1 MKTCLSRA
9 PLALTLSTLS
19 ALTTFAATAAL
30 TGCGDVDE
38 GGGGGGEDVV
48 VASRASRGS
57 SVALSEDGST
67 VVMVNPSD
75 DSISIFSTADNVR
88 RAKVATGDEPAS
100 VAISPDGKTAYVA
113 NRGAAT
119 ISRVVGLD
127 TPSPSV
133 DVTLDVG
140 SEPVALAL
148 SPTGKKLYVA
158 ELAESRVSMIDTAGM
173 TFEKATAVDRP
184 RALLVT
190 NDGDTDDADEVV
202 IAPQFYGV
210 PRPGREAK
218 DDGRTGRIRRLA
230 ATDLADQ
237 GDITL
242 APTDSGFPRGGVAGA
257 PPVLTSPNQLA
268 ALATANGKLFV
279 TSVSASPEGP
289 PRFDNNVFPVVY
301 AADLT
306 SGLEIK
312 GAAGTT
318 NLARKIY
325 DAIPTPSA
333 QSPRFVPG
341 DLADIDFVPGTNVSY
356 VVGKGADL
364 MVRVT
369 WAEAVTIGSTQNKL
383 IDLAGNDAIG
393 RCQLPTGLV
402 VDAKASRAY
411 VNCGVTRRLGV
422 VDLGAQA
429 LAATVESVA
438 LPTEPAELAELRG
451 LRFYFTGRGR
461 WSAAVGNGAKGGEGW
476 SSCGSCH
483 PDGYSDNVTWIFG
496 TGPRQT
502 TSQDGTFS
510 HGAGPQK
517 QRFMNWSGINDEHHD
532 FERNTRG
539 VSGGLGVITTAPT
552 LADCNQLDKETP
564 VALVDGGAPIA
575 ELGKPLKELADGA
588 LATCK
593 HKDWDDVD
601 AFVKT
606 IRPPRAAQAQDGGAV
621 ARGAQL
627 FVDGG
632 CAKCHGGA
640 GWTVSRRYYT
650 PEAATNAA
658 LALTAFA
665 PPSFFSATTFYA
677 NGAQPRSL
685 ISIQPAIGA
694 DDTGPAELAALGV
707 PQSACSQRNVGTFGN
722 RFDKAAT
729 DALELRPAN
738 GQLVRAQGR
747 AGYNVPSLY
756 GLALGAPYLHHGLAP
771 TLKDLFT
778 NPSWEFHTAAGAANF
793 PLVLAQP
800 GKLDDLIAFLLTIDA
815 ATPELAIPVD
825 PATGGSH
832 DVCPVL

>member
-1 MKTCLSRA
+1 MNSYLCKSS
-9 PLALTLSTLS
+9 LALTLSTLS
-19 ALTTFAATAAL
+19 TLSLAA
-30 TGCGDVDE
+30 CGSVDD
-38 GGGGGGEDVV
+38 GGDPDDGDDVV
-48 VASRASRGS
+48 LASRPSRS
-57 SVALSEDGST
+57 SSIALSEDGAT
-67 VVMVNPSD
+67 VAMVNPSD
-75 DSISIFSTADNVR
+75 DSLSIFNTADNTR
-88 RAKVATGDEPAS
+88 RAKISVGDEPSS
-100 VAISPDGKTAYVA
+100 VTLSPDGKIAYVA
-113 NRGAAT
+113 NRAAAT
-119 ISRVVGLD
+119 ISRVTGID
-127 TPSPSV
+127 TPTPAL
-133 DVTLDVG
+133 DGTLDVG
-140 SEPVALAL
+140 AEPVAVAL
-148 SPTGKKLYVA
+148 TATGRALVVA
-158 ELAESRVSMIDTAGM
+158 EMAESRVSVIDTRTM
-173 TFEKATAVDRP
+173 KLVRSTPVDRP
-184 RALLVT
+184 RAVLVLK
-190 NDGDTDDADEVV
+190 DGNALDDDDVIVV
-202 IAPQFYGV
+202 PQFYGV

-218 DDGRTGRIRRLA
+218 DDGRTGRVRRFALG
-230 ATDLADQ
+230 DLADK

-242 APTDSGFPRGGVAGA
+242 APTDSGFPKGGVAGA
-257 PPVLTSPNQLA
+257 PTVLTSPNQLA
-268 ALATANGKLFV
+268 AVATANGKLYV
-279 TSVSASPEGP
+279 TSISASPEGP

-301 AADLT
+301 AADLGT
-306 SGLEIK
+306 GLEIK
-312 GAAGTT
+312 GAAGST

-325 DAIPTPSA
+325 DAIPTPTA
-333 QSPRFVPG
+333 QTPRFVPG
-341 DLADIDFVPGTNVSY
+341 DLADIDFVPDSNVSY
-356 VVGKGADL
+356 VIGKGADL

-369 WAEAVTIGSTQNKL
+369 WGDTVSIGSTQNKL
-383 IDLAGNDAIG
+383 IDLGGNDVVG

-402 VDAKASRAY
+402 IDSKASRAY
-411 VNCGVTRRLGV
+411 VNCGVTRRLAV

-438 LPTEPAELAELRG
+438 LPSSPTELAELRG

-461 WSAAVGNGAKGGEGW
+461 WSFAGQNGAKGGEGW

-483 PDGYSDNVTWIFG
+483 PDGYSDNITWIFG

-564 VALVDGGAPIA
+564 VALVDNGAPIA

-593 HKDWDDVD
+593 HKDWDDID

-606 IRPPRAAQAQDGGAV
+606 IRPPRAARAADPAAV
-621 ARGAQL
+621 ARGAAL
-627 FVDGG
+627 FADGG

-640 GWTVSRRYYT
+640 GWTVSRRFYL
-650 PEAATNAA
+650 PSAGINAQ
-658 LALTAFA
+658 LAQLPFNA
-665 PPSFFSATTFYA
+665 PSFFSATTFYG
-677 NGAQPRSL
+677 NGAQPRAL
-685 ISIQPAIGA
+685 ISAQPPIAA
-694 DDTGPAELAALGV
+694 DDTGAAETAQIGV
-707 PQSACSQRNVGTFGN
+707 PQSACSQRNVGTFGDRLN
-722 RFDKAAT
+722 AAVT

-756 GLALGAPYLHHGLAP
+756 GLSLGAPYLHHGLSP

-793 PLVLAQP
+793 PLVLGQQ
-800 GKLDDLIAFLLTIDA
+800 GKLDDLIAFLLSIDA
-815 ATPELAIPVD
+815 ATAEVELPRD
-825 PATGGSH
+825 PQSNASF